1 MTKEEIITCG
11 VDSDNEKSLFISTF
25 TEKRNAEVVAVLG
38 AWMDNGFKYEDV
50 VFENFV
56 LSEMIWALPYV
67 LNYGK
72 DGKWKEKGS
81 ASMIGIL
88 TYSNLHNL
96 LTKLYET
103 YIMNEDLEHA
113 FYKYFQNYKR
123 HKCKYAHDALS
134 LIFSGNTGFQTI
146 RNNGTF
152 YRYNLLFYWLT
163 YKLKIWKYASIGL
176 LPCNDKIFENAYKY
190 GVIPKRMKSTLTNTI
205 KLTEIAKEMFG
216 DNDFYKLYE
225 FLNFYKE

>member
-38 AWMDNGFKYEDV
+38 AWMDNGFKHEDV

-56 LSEMIWALPYV
+56 LSEMIWTLPYV

-88 TYSNLHNL
+88 TYLNLHNL

-134 LIFSGNTGFQTI
+134 LIFSGNTGFPTI

>member
-56 LSEMIWALPYV
+56 LSEMIWVLPYV

-134 LIFSGNTGFQTI
+134 FIFSGNTGFPTI

-163 YKLKIWKYASIGL
+163 YKLKIWKYTSIGL
-176 LPCNDKIFENAYKY
+176 LPCNDKIFENAYKF